1 MKIIIV
7 GCGKVGATLAEQLS
21 NEGNDIVIVDKD
33 AEKVQDISNACD
45 IMGVVGSG
53 SSHNVQ
59 LEAGIREANLL
70 IAVTGSD
77 ELNLLCCL
85 IAKKAGNGCQTIARV
100 RNPEYSQE
108 VRFIRE
114 ELGMAMVIN
123 PEQAAASEMAR
134 ILRFPSAIKIETFAN
149 GHIELLQFRI
159 IPDGNVVLQERDIVS
174 IVAPPKM
181 ASQFFKKIKVQ
192 TDQVRDTLIIGG
204 STTAYYLAKQLL
216 TMGIDVKIIDKNR
229 ERCEELSDLL
239 PKATIICGEGTDQDV
254 LMEEGVN
261 WMDSFVTLTDVDE
274 ENILLS
280 LFAKEHAPK
289 IKSITK
295 VNNTTFDE
303 VINKL
308 DLDSIIYPKYVTAE
322 YIVRYVRAM
331 KNTIGS
337 NVETLYRLVNN
348 RVEALEFVIRQSSPI
363 LDIPLE
369 KLSLKKNLLIAS
381 IYRDGVLIMP
391 NGQDVMSIGD
401 KVIVVTTNQGLDDI
415 SDIVKER

>member
-1 MKIIIV
+1 MEKNQ
-7 GCGKVGATLAEQLS
+7 TMTDEQLARELQNGKRGGGRGKLLTVIGCAATAIGIFTS
-21 NEGNDIVIVDKD
+21 VTALTVIGIVVALLGQGVLNKHQKATGKAVFESLVPEIM
-33 AEKVQDISNACD
+33 NANFED
-45 IMGVVGSG
+45 
-53 SSHNVQ
+53 VQ
-59 LEAGIREANLL
+59 LIGKRNLVN
-70 IAVTGSD
+70 IKGSNIPLPSYVYD
-77 ELNLLCCL
+77 NASGRIDFTYRGLTSELC
-85 IAKKAGNGCQTIARV
+85 T
-100 RNPEYSQE
+100 
-108 VRFIRE
+108 
-114 ELGMAMVIN
+114 
-123 PEQAAASEMAR
+123 
-134 ILRFPSAIKIETFAN
+134 
-149 GHIELLQFRI
+149 
-159 IPDGNVVLQERDIVS
+159 
-174 IVAPPKM
+174 
-181 ASQFFKKIKVQ
+181 
-192 TDQVRDTLIIGG
+192 
-204 STTAYYLAKQLL
+204 
-216 TMGIDVKIIDKNR
+216 
-229 ERCEELSDLL
+229 
-239 PKATIICGEGTDQDV
+239 
-254 LMEEGVN
+254 
-261 WMDSFVTLTDVDE
+261 VTLTDVDE

>member
-1 MKIIIV
+1 M
-7 GCGKVGATLAEQLS
+7 
-21 NEGNDIVIVDKD
+21 
-33 AEKVQDISNACD
+33 
-45 IMGVVGSG
+45 
-53 SSHNVQ
+53 
-59 LEAGIREANLL
+59 
-70 IAVTGSD
+70 
-77 ELNLLCCL
+77 
-85 IAKKAGNGCQTIARV
+85 
-100 RNPEYSQE
+100 
-108 VRFIRE
+108 
-114 ELGMAMVIN
+114 
-123 PEQAAASEMAR
+123 
-134 ILRFPSAIKIETFAN
+134 
-149 GHIELLQFRI
+149 
-159 IPDGNVVLQERDIVS
+159 
-174 IVAPPKM
+174 
-181 ASQFFKKIKVQ
+181 
-192 TDQVRDTLIIGG
+192 
-204 STTAYYLAKQLL
+204 
-216 TMGIDVKIIDKNR
+216 R
-229 ERCEELSDLL
+229 ER
-239 PKATIICGEGTDQDV
+239 IR
-254 LMEEGVN
+254 
-261 WMDSFVTLTDVDE
+261 
-274 ENILLS
+274 
-280 LFAKEHAPK
+280 
-289 IKSITK
+289 SITQ

>member
-1 MKIIIV
+1 MV
-7 GCGKVGATLAEQLS
+7 GC
-21 NEGNDIVIVDKD
+21 
-33 AEKVQDISNACD
+33 
-45 IMGVVGSG
+45 
-53 SSHNVQ
+53 
-59 LEAGIREANLL
+59 
-70 IAVTGSD
+70 
-77 ELNLLCCL
+77 
-85 IAKKAGNGCQTIARV
+85 
-100 RNPEYSQE
+100 
-108 VRFIRE
+108 
-114 ELGMAMVIN
+114 
-123 PEQAAASEMAR
+123 
-134 ILRFPSAIKIETFAN
+134 
-149 GHIELLQFRI
+149 
-159 IPDGNVVLQERDIVS
+159 VVLAIGIFTSVTALTVIGIVVALLGQGVLNKHQKAAGKAVFESLVPEIMNANFEDVQPIGKQNLVDIKGSNIPLPSYVYDS
-174 IVAPPKM
+174 
-181 ASQFFKKIKVQ
+181 ASGRIDF
-192 TDQVRDTLIIGG
+192 TYRG
-204 STTAYYLAKQLL
+204 L
-216 TMGIDVKIIDKNR
+216 TS
-229 ERCEELSDLL
+229 ELC
-239 PKATIICGEGTDQDV
+239 T
-254 LMEEGVN
+254 
-261 WMDSFVTLTDVDE
+261 VTLTDVDE

-369 KLSLKKNLLIAS
+369 KLSQKKNLLIAS

>member
-1 MKIIIV
+1 MK
-7 GCGKVGATLAEQLS
+7 K
-21 NEGNDIVIVDKD
+21 NDVISFCTQRNFSRTFF
-33 AEKVQDISNACD
+33 EDISVKTN
-45 IMGVVGSG
+45 
-53 SSHNVQ
+53 
-59 LEAGIREANLL
+59 
-70 IAVTGSD
+70 
-77 ELNLLCCL
+77 
-85 IAKKAGNGCQTIARV
+85 
-100 RNPEYSQE
+100 
-108 VRFIRE
+108 
-114 ELGMAMVIN
+114 
-123 PEQAAASEMAR
+123 
-134 ILRFPSAIKIETFAN
+134 
-149 GHIELLQFRI
+149 
-159 IPDGNVVLQERDIVS
+159 
-174 IVAPPKM
+174 
-181 ASQFFKKIKVQ
+181 
-192 TDQVRDTLIIGG
+192 QVKNTMIIGG
-204 STTAYYLAKQLL
+204 GKAAYYLAKRLIG
-216 TMGIDVKIIDKNR
+216 MGINVKIIENDR
-229 ERCEELSDLL
+229 QRCEDLSVLL
-239 PKATIICGEGTDQDV
+239 PKAIIINGDGTDEE
-254 LMEEGVN
+254 LLKEEGIEYAE
-261 WMDSFVTLTDVDE
+261 SFVALTGIDE